1 VMSLAAVVVV
11 QASAPTPSSGSFAFT
26 DITYF
31 NFDKEVGQNRF
42 YTLKG
47 KIVFNGTLSGTGRIV
62 ETGVELGGGAGPV
75 VAHAVIEFTGTIGNS
90 LIGTIDIQYN
100 RIKEGGIFDSSLGS
114 EGDRVF
120 LSPTG
125 AGGLAGLHGTAHFV
139 SDGTGAG
146 TYEGQYHF
154 E

>member
-1 VMSLAAVVVV
+1 M
-11 QASAPTPSSGSFAFT
+11 
-26 DITYF
+26 
-31 NFDKEVGQNRF
+31 
-42 YTLKG
+42 
-47 KIVFNGTLSGTGRIV
+47 
-62 ETGVELGGGAGPV
+62 
-75 VAHAVIEFTGTIGNS
+75 VAHAVIQFTDTIGNS
-90 LIGTIDIQYN
+90 IMGTIDNQIN
-100 RIKEGGIFDSSLGS
+100 RMKEWGIFDSSLGS